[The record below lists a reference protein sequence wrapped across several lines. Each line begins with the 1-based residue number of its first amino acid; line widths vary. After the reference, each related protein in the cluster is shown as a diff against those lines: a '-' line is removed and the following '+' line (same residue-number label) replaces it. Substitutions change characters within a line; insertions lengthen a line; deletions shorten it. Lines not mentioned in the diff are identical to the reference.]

1 LEIWRRLGQNRSLLY
16 QTLKKIH
23 QDTPPLTRN
32 GIQQNV
38 KNANDKNIDGC
49 ACMPP
54 TPKPIQ
60 FHVGILIN
68 EENYVT
74 NTLSRQ
80 QSVIVENPPSLLLC
94 ISIEAM
100 LSSSLKALFAATYV

>member
-1 LEIWRRLGQNRSLLY
+1 
-16 QTLKKIH
+16 
-23 QDTPPLTRN
+23 
-32 GIQQNV
+32 
-38 KNANDKNIDGC
+38 
-49 ACMPP
+49 MPP

-68 EENYVT
+68 EANYVT

-80 QSVIVENPPSLLLC
+80 QSVIVENPPSVLLC

-100 LSSSLKALFAATYV
+100 LNSSLKALFAATDV